1 MVNIRNSLL
10 ARDQSEVSS
19 IPLSTSMNAPHM
31 SPRVMSSLSP
41 HISSSGSSS
50 THLNSPS
57 SFGGRT
63 PNSFGSSGMKTPFST
78 LNNIRRDTSL
88 IGQTVRISQGPY
100 KGYVRIVKDA
110 KESIHKIELD
120 GKCQTITV
128 DRNRI
133 VPTTYV
139 LFLYLD

>member
-1 MVNIRNSLL
+1 M
-10 ARDQSEVSS
+10 
-19 IPLSTSMNAPHM
+19 
-31 SPRVMSSLSP
+31 
-41 HISSSGSSS
+41 
-50 THLNSPS
+50 
-57 SFGGRT
+57 
-63 PNSFGSSGMKTPFST
+63 
-78 LNNIRRDTSL
+78 
-88 IGQTVRISQGPY
+88 SQGSY
-100 KGYVRIVKDA
+100 KGYVGIVEDA